1 MKIHELAPA
10 YGATTTSKRVG
21 RGIGSGLGK
30 TAGKGHKGQKAR
42 TGGKIRRGFEGGQ
55 TPLYR
60 RLPKRGF
67 KNHFAKE
74 YAVVNLSDL
83 EKFENGT
90 TVNAELL
97 LSEGIIRKELDG
109 VKVLGNGTL
118 TKKLE
123 NIKQIFSVK
132 DIRKKLLFTFAILL
146 LFRIGTFITIP
157 GLDKITINQQLG
169 AGSNGLTAMINLISG
184 GAFSRL
190 SIFSM
195 TIGPYITASIV
206 LNLLQFVIP
215 SLERLAKEGENG
227 RKKLGKYTKYLT
239 IAFALIEGLGLYF
252 TYRAYLLAP
261 LTYGAGKVLGLF
273 LFLISLMAGTSL
285 LTWLGDKITEYGIGN
300 GISMIVFFGI
310 VAGLPTTIRA
320 FWNLGGAGFTG
331 ILVFALLMVGLIAVI
346 TGVVF
351 VQKAERRI
359 PVNYAKRVVGRKMY
373 GGQST
378 HIPIKLAMAGVMPLI
393 FAMSFMSFPS
403 IIISLVTDTT
413 QLSGFWGGVY
423 KLFTA
428 SQGSH
433 WGYLLGYAVI
443 YMALIIVFTFVYT
456 MFIINPVEIANNLKK
471 NGGFIPGIRAGKNTS
486 DYINNVLIK
495 ITAAGSLFLA
505 AIAILPIILQ
515 AFTSQSVSF
524 SGNSILI
531 LVSVGLEVLTTIEAQ
546 MVSRNY
552 SGFLG

>member
-1 MKIHELAPA
+1 MLESI
-10 YGATTTSKRVG
+10 
-21 RGIGSGLGK
+21 
-30 TAGKGHKGQKAR
+30 
-42 TGGKIRRGFEGGQ
+42 
-55 TPLYR
+55 
-60 RLPKRGF
+60 
-67 KNHFAKE
+67 KN
-74 YAVVNLSDL
+74 
-83 EKFENGT
+83 
-90 TVNAELL
+90 
-97 LSEGIIRKELDG
+97 
-109 VKVLGNGTL
+109 
-118 TKKLE
+118 
-123 NIKQIFSVK
+123 IFSVK
-132 DIRKKLLFTFAILL
+132 DIRKKLLFTFLILL
-146 LFRIGTFITIP
+146 LFRLGTFITIP
-157 GLDKITINQQLG
+157 GLDKITINEQLG
-169 AGSNGLTAMINLISG
+169 ASANGLSSMINLISG

-215 SLERLAKEGENG
+215 SLERLAKEGESG
-227 RKKLGKYTKYLT
+227 RKKLNKYTKYLT
-239 IAFALIEGLGLYF
+239 IAFAFIEGLGLYF
-252 TYRAYLLAP
+252 TYKSYLLTP
-261 LTYGAGKVLGLF
+261 LTYGAGKYLGFF
-273 LFLISLMAGTSL
+273 LFIVSLMAGTSL

-310 VAGLPTTIRA
+310 VAGLPSTIKSFA
-320 FWNLGGAGFTG
+320 NIAGGGFTG
-331 ILVFALLMVGLIAVI
+331 ILIFAALIVALVAVVA
-346 TGVVF
+346 GVVF

-403 IIISLVTDTT
+403 IIMSLVTDVNSLT
-413 QLSGFWGGVY
+413 GFWKGFY
-423 KLFTA
+423 TLFTA
-428 SQGSH
+428 SSSSA
-433 WGYLLGYAVI
+433 WYYLLGYAVI
-443 YMALIIVFTFVYT
+443 YMALIILFTFVYT
-456 MFIINPVEIANNLKK
+456 MFIVNPVEIANNLKK

-515 AFTSQSVSF
+515 AFTNQSISF

-531 LVSVGLEVLTTIEAQ
+531 LVSVGLEILNTIETQ

>member
-1 MKIHELAPA
+1 MLESI
-10 YGATTTSKRVG
+10 
-21 RGIGSGLGK
+21 
-30 TAGKGHKGQKAR
+30 
-42 TGGKIRRGFEGGQ
+42 
-55 TPLYR
+55 
-60 RLPKRGF
+60 
-67 KNHFAKE
+67 KN
-74 YAVVNLSDL
+74 
-83 EKFENGT
+83 
-90 TVNAELL
+90 
-97 LSEGIIRKELDG
+97 
-109 VKVLGNGTL
+109 
-118 TKKLE
+118 
-123 NIKQIFSVK
+123 IFSVK
-132 DIRKKLLFTFAILL
+132 DIRRKLLFTVLILL
-146 LFRIGTFITIP
+146 LFRVGTFITIP
-157 GLDKITINQQLG
+157 GLNKILINEQLG
-169 AGSNGLTAMINLISG
+169 ASSNGLSAMVNLISG

-190 SIFSM
+190 SIFAM

-227 RKKLGKYTKYLT
+227 RKKLNKYTKYLT
-239 IAFALIEGLGLYF
+239 IAFAFIEGLGLYF
-252 TYRAYLLAP
+252 TYRAYLLPA
-261 LTYGAGKVLGLF
+261 LTFGAGKVVGFLLF
-273 LFLISLMAGTSL
+273 IISLMAGTSL

-310 VAGLPTTIRA
+310 VAGLPSTIKSFA
-320 FWNLGGAGFTG
+320 NIAGSGFTG
-331 ILVFALLMVGLIAVI
+331 ILVFAALIVGLLVVI

-393 FAMSFMSFPS
+393 FAMSFMSFPG
-403 IIISLVTDTT
+403 IIIGLVTDVNTLT
-413 QLSGFWGGVY
+413 GFWKGVY
-423 KLFTA
+423 TLFTA
-428 SQGSH
+428 SASSH
-433 WGYLLGYAVI
+433 WGYLVGYAVI
-443 YMALIIVFTFVYT
+443 YMALIILFTFVYT

-515 AFTSQSVSF
+515 AFTNQSISF

-531 LVSVGLEVLTTIEAQ
+531 LVSVGLEILNTVETQ

>member
-1 MKIHELAPA
+1 M
-10 YGATTTSKRVG
+10 
-21 RGIGSGLGK
+21 
-30 TAGKGHKGQKAR
+30 
-42 TGGKIRRGFEGGQ
+42 
-55 TPLYR
+55 
-60 RLPKRGF
+60 
-67 KNHFAKE
+67 
-74 YAVVNLSDL
+74 
-83 EKFENGT
+83 
-90 TVNAELL
+90 
-97 LSEGIIRKELDG
+97 LD
-109 VKVLGNGTL
+109 
-118 TKKLE
+118 

-146 LFRIGTFITIP
+146 IFRVGTFITIP

-169 AGSNGLTAMINLISG
+169 TSNGLTAMINLISG

-215 SLERLAKEGENG
+215 SLERLAKEGETG
-227 RKKLGKYTKYLT
+227 RKKLGKY
-239 IAFALIEGLGLYF
+239 
-252 TYRAYLLAP
+252 P

-273 LFLISLMAGTSL
+273 IFLISLMAGTSL

-433 WGYLLGYAVI
+433 WGYLLGYALI

-495 ITAAGSLFLA
+495 ITAAGSIFLA

-531 LVSVGLEVLTTIEAQ
+531 LVSVGLEVLSTIEAQ